1 MDTQVLLVIV
11 VTVLTVLLTVIGVQ
25 IVFILSEFRKTVE
38 KVNKMLEDAG
48 QVTGG
53 ITRSVTGMSG
63 MFEGLKAGLS
73 IVNLFGKKKGKEG

>member
-53 ITRSVTGMSG
+53 VTPSLPAMNGI
-63 MFEGLKAGLS
+63 F
-73 IVNLFGKKKGKEG
+73 